1 MSRKT
6 KLPPPESVGPD
17 QFLYSGTELGS
28 MVEARNYY
36 RWLLRY
42 FQPHLKGKVIEIG
55 AGIGT
60 FSRLILN
67 LQDVQQLVAVEP
79 AANLYPLLLQQIGA
93 YARARTLNGYLQD
106 VSEWGTANA
115 LLSVNVLEHVEQDQA
130 FLGLAHRALLPGGT
144 CLLFVPA
151 VQGLYGSLDRAFEH
165 FRRYGKREL
174 ELKLRDAGFE
184 IELLRYFN
192 FPGVFAW
199 FIAGRVLRQTSLRA
213 RQTRYYDR
221 WVVPWLSI
229 LERYWEPPVGQSLL
243 AVARKPVEK
252 I

>member
-1 MSRKT
+1 MSRTT
-6 KLPPPESVGPD
+6 KVWLPASVTPV
-17 QFLYSGTELGS
+17 QFLYSGTELAS

-36 RWLLRY
+36 RWLLGC

-60 FSRLILN
+60 FSRLILK
-67 LQDVQQLVAVEP
+67 LPDVQQLVAVEP
-79 AANLYPLLLQQIGA
+79 AANLYPLLLEQIGTD
-93 YARARTLNGYLQD
+93 ARGRTLNCYLQD
-106 VSEWGTANA
+106 MSEWGTANA
-115 LLSVNVLEHVEQDQA
+115 FLSVNVLEHVEHDQA
-130 FLGLAHRALLPGGT
+130 FLGLAYRALLPGGA

-174 ELKLRDAGFE
+174 ERKLRAAGFE

-192 FPGVFAW
+192 LPGVFAW
-199 FIAGRVLRQTSLRA
+199 FIAGRVLRQTSLNV

-221 WVVPWLSI
+221 WVVPWISI

-252 I
+252 T

>member
-1 MSRKT
+1 
-6 KLPPPESVGPD
+6 
-17 QFLYSGTELGS
+17 

-36 RWLLRY
+36 RWLLEY
-42 FQPHLKGKVIEIG
+42 FEPHLKGKVIEIG

-60 FSRLILN
+60 FSHLILKI
-67 LQDVQQLVAVEP
+67 QEVRQLVAVEP
-79 AANLYPLLLQQIGA
+79 AANLYPALLQMIGTD
-93 YARARTLNGYLQD
+93 ARVRPLNGYLQD

-115 LLSVNVLEHVEQDQA
+115 LISVNVLEHVEHDEA
-130 FLGLAHRALLPGGT
+130 FLSLAYRALLPDGA

-151 VQGLYGSLDRAFEH
+151 LQGLYGSLDRAFEH

-174 ELKLRDAGFE
+174 ELKLRAAGFE

-199 FIAGRVLRQTSLRA
+199 FIAGRVLRRRSLRA
-213 RQTRYYDR
+213 RDTRCYDR
-221 WVVPWLSI
+221 WVVPWISI

-243 AVARKPVEK
+243 AVARRPVEK
-252 I
+252 T